1 MTTLSERALLVSLN
15 ISQWNGRKLDK
26 QETADVVN
34 RHNAVKGAARVNKDL
49 LPSATSLQA
58 IQKKTGDI
66 RTFVYKRSAP
76 WAEGMQIMQS
86 SGYLDFM
93 QEFRRLKSEWDH
105 LVDVFVGEYP
115 QLQAQAQYSLGS
127 LYNADDYPD
136 AYTLRDRFK
145 LDVKFMPVPNA
156 ADWRVD
162 LGDDAISDLRASVEA
177 QVKAG
182 QEAAMRAVFDRIYDV
197 AQRAHERLADPK
209 AVFRDSL
216 VENAVELCELLPSL
230 NITGDKRVDA
240 LRKVLSSSLGKHNPS
255 TLRKDANVRK
265 KTADAMK
272 QVMAKMDAF
281 YAPAS

>member
-15 ISQWNGRKLDK
+15 VSQWNGRKLDK
-26 QETADVVN
+26 TETADVVR
-34 RHNAVKGAARVNKDL
+34 RHNAVKNAARVNKDL
-49 LPSATSLQA
+49 LPNATSLQA
-58 IQKKTGDI
+58 IHKKTGDI

-115 QLQAQAQYSLGS
+115 KLQSQAQFSLGS
-127 LYNADDYPD
+127 LYDPVDYPHVD
-136 AYTLRDRFK
+136 DLKAKFS
-145 LDVKFMPVPNA
+145 LDVRFMPVPNA

-162 LGDDAISDLRASVEA
+162 LGDEAISDLRSSVEA

-182 QEAAMRAVFDRIYDV
+182 QEAAMRAVFERIYDV
-197 AQRAHERLADPK
+197 ARKAHERLSDPK
-209 AVFRDSL
+209 AIFRDSL

-230 NITGDKRVDA
+230 NITGDKRVDG
-240 LRKVLSSSLGKHNPS
+240 LRKVLAASLGKHNPG
-255 TLRKDANVRK
+255 TLRKDPKVRK
-265 KTADAMK
+265 DTADAMK
-272 QVMAKMDAF
+272 KVMDKMSTF
-281 YAPAS
+281 YGAV